1 MAVLVCG
8 ACWRACCVCGKQV
21 VLLTEDKMGRVD
33 GKKVLITGG
42 AQGLGA
48 CFGRMLAAEG
58 AKVVLTDING
68 DGAEQTAAEINEGNA
83 NAALGLKHD
92 VTSKDDWVT
101 ALSEAEKFMG
111 GVSVLI
117 NNAGIGTWG
126 NIETESY
133 EGWRNTQAIDVDSIF
148 IGTQLAMPY
157 LKASQPASIIN
168 ISSVA
173 GIIADGMMLSYN
185 AAKAA
190 VWMMSK
196 SIALHCARS
205 GYDIRCNSVHP
216 VFTRTPIIDPLVQL
230 GGGGEEGEKKLARQI
245 PIGRLAEPEDVGY
258 CVLYLASNESR
269 YVTASEFKI
278 DGGIT
283 AQ

>member
-1 MAVLVCG
+1 MKV
-8 ACWRACCVCGKQV
+8 
-21 VLLTEDKMGRVD
+21 GRVQ
-33 GKKVLITGG
+33 GKKVFITGG

-48 CFGRMLAAEG
+48 CFGRMLADEG
-58 AKVVLTDING
+58 ARVALTDINQA
-68 DGAEQTAAEINEGNA
+68 GAAETAAAINKTHD
-83 NAALGLKHD
+83 NAAIAIKHD
-92 VTSKDDWVT
+92 VTNKADWESALATT
-101 ALSEAEKFMG
+101 AEAFG
-111 GVSVLI
+111 GIDVLI
-117 NNAGIGTWG
+117 NNAGIGTAG
-126 NIETESY
+126 SIESETY
-133 EGWRNTQAIDVDSIF
+133 ENWRRTQEIDVDSIF

-157 LKASQPASIIN
+157 LKQEKSASIIN

-173 GIIADGMMLSYN
+173 GLIADGMMLSYN

-216 VFTRTPIIDPLVQL
+216 VFTRTPIIDPLIQM
-230 GGGGEEGEKKLARQI
+230 GGGGDEGEKRLVQQI
-245 PIGRLAEPEDVGY
+245 PWKRLAEPEDVGY
-258 CVLYLASNESR
+258 AILYLASDESR
-269 YVTASEFKI
+269 YITAAEFKI

>member
-1 MAVLVCG
+1 MA
-8 ACWRACCVCGKQV
+8 
-21 VLLTEDKMGRVD
+21 RVS
-33 GKKVLITGG
+33 GKKAFITGG

-58 AKVVLTDING
+58 AQVALTDVNY
-68 DGAEQTAAEINEGNA
+68 DGAAEAAAAINADHPG
-83 NAALGLKHD
+83 AAFAFPHD
-92 VTSKDDWVT
+92 VTKKDEWER
-101 ALSEAEKFMG
+101 ALADADEAMG
-111 GVSVLI
+111 GISVLI
-117 NNAGIGTWG
+117 NNAGIGTAG
-126 NIETESY
+126 SIESESY
-133 EGWRNTQAIDVDSIF
+133 ENWRRTHEIDVDSIF
-148 IGTQLAMPY
+148 VGTQLAMPY
-157 LKASQPASIIN
+157 LKQSQPASIIN

-173 GIIADGMMLSYN
+173 GLIADGMMLSYN

-216 VFTRTPIIDPLVQL
+216 VFTRTPIIEPLIAH
-230 GGGGEEGEKKLARQI
+230 GGGGDTGEAKLVRQI
-245 PIGRLAEPEDVGY
+245 PLKRLGEPEDVGY
-258 CVLYLASNESR
+258 CVLYLASDESR
-269 YVTASEFKI
+269 FVTASEFKI

>member
-1 MAVLVCG
+1 
-8 ACWRACCVCGKQV
+8 
-21 VLLTEDKMGRVD
+21 MGRVD

-48 CFGRMLAAEG
+48 CFGRMLVDEG
-58 AKVVLTDING
+58 AQVALTDINAE
-68 DGAEQTAAEINEGNA
+68 GAEATAAAINKDHPG
-83 NAALGLKHD
+83 AAIAIKHD
-92 VTSKDDWVT
+92 VTSKDDWEN
-101 ALSEAEKFMG
+101 ALDVAADHMG

-126 NIETESY
+126 NIETETY
-133 EGWRNTQAIDVDSIF
+133 EGWRRTQEIDVDSIF

-157 LKASQPASIIN
+157 LKDNQPASIIN

-173 GIIADGMMLSYN
+173 GMVADGMMLSYN
-185 AAKAA
+185 AAKSA

-196 SIALHCARS
+196 SIALHCAKS
-205 GYDIRCNSVHP
+205 GYDIRSNSVHP
-216 VFTRTPIIDPLVQL
+216 VFTRTPIVDPLIQM
-230 GGGGEEGEKKLARQI
+230 GGGGEEGEKKLVRQI
-245 PIGRLAEPEDVGY
+245 PLRRLGEPEDVGY
-258 CVLYLASNESR
+258 CIIYLASDESR
-269 YVTASEFKI
+269 FITAAEFKI